1 MKAHITKDYFI
12 NHANQIHGNKYNYDK
27 IKTLEGVTKVEII
40 CPEHGLF
47 LQSKYDH
54 LNGCGCPICGLK
66 KNKRTKKKKNKV
78 LYGVGINDYGGFIKN
93 KGFVMKSYS
102 TWREMIRR
110 CYGSFKENSHNIVYT
125 EKGCSVCDEWLYFSN
140 FKKWFD
146 NPDNGYIDGYHLDK
160 DILLKGNNIYSPDT
174 CCFVPQEVN
183 KLFTKHDKARGDNP
197 IGVNKLDNGYVA
209 YINIKSKRKYLGYFN
224 DKQKAFEVYKKEK
237 ENYIKEIAQEY
248 FNKGKITK
256 KVYNALM
263 NYQVDIND

>member
-78 LYGVGINDYGGFIKN
+78 LYGVGINDYDGFINN
-93 KGFVMKSYS
+93 KGVVMKSYL
-102 TWREMIRR
+102 TWRDMIRR
-110 CYGSFKENSHNIVYT
+110 CYGIYDEDKNAIY
-125 EKGCSVCDEWLYFSN
+125 KKKDCKVCDEWLYFSN

-160 DILLKGNNIYSPDT
+160 DILVKGNNIYSHDT

-183 KLFTKHDKARGDNP
+183 KLFTKHDSKRGLLP
-197 IGVNKLDNGYVA
+197 IGVSKSGSGYIVNING
-209 YINIKSKRKYLGYFN
+209 SKFRKYIGYFK
-224 DKQKAFEVYKKEK
+224 DVESAFNAYKKEK
-237 ENYIKEIAQEY
+237 EAYIKEIAYKY
-248 FNKGKITK
+248 FNDGKITK
-256 KVYNALM
+256 KVYDALM
-263 NYQVDIND
+263 NYQVDVND